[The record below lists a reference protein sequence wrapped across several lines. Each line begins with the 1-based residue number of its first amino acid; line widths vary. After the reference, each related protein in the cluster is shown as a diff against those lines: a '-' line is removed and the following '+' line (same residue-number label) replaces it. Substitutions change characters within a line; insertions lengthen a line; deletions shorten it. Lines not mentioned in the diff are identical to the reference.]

1 MCRRLALLSDEQVW
15 SERFAMSVV
24 GLGRPKLN
32 ASEPLALGYR
42 VSDLDRWFDKRPAAP
57 RPPAC
62 NVIEPR
68 HDTPDPTLGRVLHW
82 L

>member
-1 MCRRLALLSDEQVW
+1 MFRKLELLADERVW
-15 SERFAMSVV
+15 NERFAMCVV
-24 GLGRPKLN
+24 GLDQLKLN

-42 VSDLDRWFDKRPAAP
+42 VSDFDRSDKRPAAP
-57 RPPAC
+57 RPGAC